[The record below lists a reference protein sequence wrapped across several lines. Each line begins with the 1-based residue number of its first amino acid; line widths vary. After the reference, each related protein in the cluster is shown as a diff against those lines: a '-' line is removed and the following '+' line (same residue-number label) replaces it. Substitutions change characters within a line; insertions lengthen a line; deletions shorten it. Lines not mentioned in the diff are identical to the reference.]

1 MSLCIEKALSGRF
14 RLMESPWLDFPFEE
28 FVNLGS
34 GATKTPLSVLGEHT
48 PRIKKIIGRKN
59 SLSSLGD
66 QKPHPNCKGE
76 TNASIEPA
84 RLQVPVPFIRV
95 NHMWRKLTHDYSCN
109 CCRCG
114 SKPCSIGPQSLRGY
128 FSNITPAGCAV
139 RC

>member
-1 MSLCIEKALSGRF
+1 MA
-14 RLMESPWLDFPFEE
+14 
-28 FVNLGS
+28 V
-34 GATKTPLSVLGEHT
+34 SVLWNRHGLIFRSKSSSISAVERLKHFRQIWGT
-48 PRIKKIIGRKN
+48 HPENKVNTRWKGN